1 MYLVDSDVLIAHL
14 RGVEAAKEWLKRE
27 RSASPLTISA
37 VSVTEITGGM
47 RTAERREVWQLLS
60 SFRIEP
66 VTAQAAGRAGEFM
79 RTYRR
84 SHTGIGIGDYLIAG
98 TTEIRGLQLATLNI
112 RHFPMF
118 ENLAAPFSV

>member
-14 RGVEAAKEWLKRE
+14 RGIDAAREWLRKE
-27 RSASPLTISA
+27 RAAGPLAISA

-47 RTAERREVWQLLS
+47 RSGERREVWQLLGA
-60 SFRIEP
+60 FRVEP

-84 SHTGIGIGDYLIAG
+84 SHNGIGIADYLIAG
-98 TTEIRGLQLATLNI
+98 TADVRGLRLTTLNV

-118 ENLAAPFSV
+118 EDLEAPFEV